1 MESVGRLWAVS
12 LAYLAAHGSEARLAV
27 RVAVA
32 GVVTFAIASMLG
44 LAQGYWAVFT
54 AVIVMQASLGG
65 SVKATVDR
73 LIGTIGGALYGGAVA
88 LLVANT
94 NAITVGAGLIL
105 ALLPLAYLAAIDAR
119 FRVAPV
125 TAVIVL
131 VSPFGQEV
139 SPVWFTLDRILE
151 IGLGSIVALI
161 VSLTILPAR
170 AHNLLADSAGKL
182 LTLCADFFAL
192 ILGGLAAPVDAAELR
207 RLQMATRRTLVALE
221 GAADE
226 ASRER
231 SAHLSDAPDPE
242 PVARTS
248 LRVRNDLIMVA
259 RALTVPPPSTLTA
272 RIEPHVTTLAREGA
286 AYLRGLATAFRQQTA
301 PPSLEA
307 FDAALRAY
315 HGEIAALRSERAF
328 ADLPA
333 DVVGRM
339 FALGFALDQF
349 RKDLGDLADRAAE
362 FARPV
367 AASSI

>member
-94 NAITVGAGLIL
+94 NAITVGAALIL